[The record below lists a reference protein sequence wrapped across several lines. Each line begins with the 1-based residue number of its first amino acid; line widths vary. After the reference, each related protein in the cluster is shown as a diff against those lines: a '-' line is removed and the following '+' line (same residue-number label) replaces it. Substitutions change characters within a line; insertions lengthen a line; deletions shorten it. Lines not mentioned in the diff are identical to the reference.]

1 MEMADIDCEVG
12 VGISRCQAGNSP
24 VN

>member
-1 MEMADIDCEVG
+1 MADIDCEVG